1 MILLF
6 FFFFTIPL
14 SYSASLLDCFV
25 DQQQCEITGESLIQ
39 TFFEVPTF
47 EQCSALCEDELTCIG
62 FTHFSES
69 GYPFPHGCL
78 LFSSC
83 KSRVGCQGCSTGSR
97 QSECTCSIQYSG
109 LVTPDNFVDLL
120 GSVMDEHEC
129 KSHCILNSRC
139 SMYTYYDTEDESL
152 SKVCL
157 LLTSSALEEVVVPC
171 SNCHTG
177 STHCDTNN
185 TCQVSVVTNSSGSEV
200 QFPIFAE
207 ESLQLTLVAGESDCF
222 LELNVVAIG
231 GGGGN
236 GDLDMY
242 PGAGSGHIA
251 TNIVR
256 LSSKIP
262 VVEIT
267 VGEHGERSTV
277 AIGGELVVEAASGEA
292 GDNSKGGG
300 QGYSGGGGGGGGN
313 GGTNGGDGIV
323 GQDGVV
329 AGTAGGLGSSFDLKV
344 IALENFNLSAGEGG
358 RGDRGAGGGGGGVI
372 VNGKKPGVNE
382 FNGQGFGGGGRL
394 GSMGYQGCVLLEKKT
409 IN

>member
-1 MILLF
+1 M
-6 FFFFTIPL
+6 
-14 SYSASLLDCFV
+14 
-25 DQQQCEITGESLIQ
+25 
-39 TFFEVPTF
+39 
-47 EQCSALCEDELTCIG
+47 
-62 FTHFSES
+62 
-69 GYPFPHGCL
+69 
-78 LFSSC
+78 
-83 KSRVGCQGCSTGSR
+83 
-97 QSECTCSIQYSG
+97 
-109 LVTPDNFVDLL
+109 
-120 GSVMDEHEC
+120 
-129 KSHCILNSRC
+129 
-139 SMYTYYDTEDESL
+139 
-152 SKVCL
+152 
-157 LLTSSALEEVVVPC
+157 
-171 SNCHTG
+171 
-177 STHCDTNN
+177 
-185 TCQVSVVTNSSGSEV
+185 

-236 GDLDMY
+236 GDLDTY

-313 GGTNGGDGIV
+313 GGTDGGDGHV

-344 IALENFNLSAGEGG
+344 IALENFNLSAGEAGEADGG
-358 RGDRGAGGGGGGVI
+358 AKRADAEVGERGG
-372 VNGKKPGVNE
+372 
-382 FNGQGFGGGGRL
+382 
-394 GSMGYQGCVLLEKKT
+394 
-409 IN
+409 